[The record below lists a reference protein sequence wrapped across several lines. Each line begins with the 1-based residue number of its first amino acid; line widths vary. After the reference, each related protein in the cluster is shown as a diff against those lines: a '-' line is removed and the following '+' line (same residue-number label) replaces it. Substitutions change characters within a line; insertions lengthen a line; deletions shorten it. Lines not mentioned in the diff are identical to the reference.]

1 MQLAGYIPSLKEFH
15 NKQASQMTMS
25 ARLAFESGIEEYE
38 ARLKWARSS
47 LAAYQKGKR
56 G

>member
-1 MQLAGYIPSLKEFH
+1 LKEFH
-15 NKQASQMTMS
+15 REQAEKMPMS

-38 ARLKWARSS
+38 TRLKWARASM
-47 LAAYQKGKR
+47 AVYDPRNGDEPRKR